1 MLVSQVATKQ
11 APEAIGPYSQAIRA
25 GGILFTA
32 GQIALDPANG
42 KIVDGGIVE
51 QTERVM
57 QNLSAVLQAAGVD
70 WSKVVKTTVFLTDL
84 GDFPV
89 FNEVYGRHLGSA
101 RPARSTVQVSALPRN
116 AARGLSRR
124 PGRRCCNE
132 HVEHTRRDLPSDR
145 FRTLRRLSVQDGSG

>member
-1 MLVSQVATKQ
+1 VSLSQVATKK

-25 GGILFTA
+25 GGFLFTA

-42 KIVDGGIVE
+42 KIVEGGVVA

-57 QNLSAVLQAAGVD
+57 QNLTAVLEAAGAD
-70 WSKVVKTTVFLTDL
+70 WNKVVKTTVFLADL

-89 FNEVYGRHLGSA
+89 FNEVYGRYLGSA

-116 AARGLSRR
+116 AL
-124 PGRRCCNE
+124 
-132 HVEHTRRDLPSDR
+132 VEIELVAQ
-145 FRTLRRLSVQDGSG
+145 LEG

>member
-1 MLVSQVATKQ
+1 VSLSQVSTKQ
-11 APEAIGPYSQAIRA
+11 APEAIGPYSQAIKA
-25 GGILFTA
+25 GGLLFSA

-57 QNLSAVLQAAGVD
+57 KNLAAVLQAAGAD
-70 WSKVVKTTVFLTDL
+70 WSNVVKTTVFLIDL

-116 AARGLSRR
+116 AV
-124 PGRRCCNE
+124 
-132 HVEHTRRDLPSDR
+132 VEIELVAQ
-145 FRTLRRLSVQDGSG
+145 LAG

>member
-1 MLVSQVATKQ
+1 MNGAQVLSLSQVATKE

-25 GGILFTA
+25 GGLLFTA

-57 QNLSAVLQAAGVD
+57 KNLSAVLAAAGAD
-70 WSKVVKTTVFLTDL
+70 WNSVVKTTVFLTDL

-89 FNEVYGRHLGSA
+89 FNEVYGRYLGSA

-116 AARGLSRR
+116 AV
-124 PGRRCCNE
+124 
-132 HVEHTRRDLPSDR
+132 VEIELVAK
-145 FRTLRRLSVQDGSG
+145 LEG